1 MVALN
6 QQNPLLEMSILRTT
20 CPTKSSKN
28 VHTDPTEAEAAM
40 VEAVAMVA
48 VEAVAM
54 VAVEAAATAV
64 AEATVEAAEEDT
76 VAAETADATSTKR
89 EYQPSVANISLFF
102 CYHFLAAYA

>member
-6 QQNPLLEMSILRTT
+6 QQNPLLAMSILRTT
-20 CPTKSSKN
+20 FPTKSSKN

-40 VEAVAMVA
+40 VAAEAAAMVA
-48 VEAVAM
+48 AEAAAM
-54 VAVEAAATAV
+54 VAAEAAAMVAAEAAATAV

-89 EYQPSVANISLFF
+89 EYQPSVANIS
-102 CYHFLAAYA
+102 

>member
-6 QQNPLLEMSILRTT
+6 QQNPLLAMSILRTT
-20 CPTKSSKN
+20 FPTKSSKN

-40 VEAVAMVA
+40 VAAEAAAMVA
-48 VEAVAM
+48 AEAAAM
-54 VAVEAAATAV
+54 VAAEAAATAVAAV

-89 EYQPSVANISLFF
+89 EYQPSVANIS
-102 CYHFLAAYA
+102 